1 MQREQLDNHKYLCW
15 LDQIRNLGRKSIFA
29 LLSAAADRTL
39 FSEGL
44 LLSGGSILSN
54 GTDLSGRSILSKGTD
69 LSGGPIL
76 SGESVFSEQN
86 LSPDRESLPDK
97 TYDSSCSSSSA
108 ETEAEDDPFR
118 ILTAGARTLY
128 TAPESQLRYLCNE
141 AFRTP
146 ARAEKAARLILKAR
160 EKEPD
165 RCAEDLAR
173 AGITFCSFLEQ
184 GFPDRLRMIPDPPF
198 AFTFWEMC
206 PCLEKRP
213 RSSGNPIS
221 MLSIHTMFKM
231 HCALTCR
238 SSPRRR
244 IL

>member
-1 MQREQLDNHKYLCW
+1 MHREQLDNHKYLCW
-15 LDQIRNLGRKSIFA
+15 LDQIRYLGRKSIFA

-44 LLSGGSILSN
+44 LLSGGPILFN
-54 GTDLSGRSILSKGTD
+54 GTDLSRESILSKGTD

-160 EKEPD
+160 KMEPE
-165 RCAEDLAR
+165 RCEEDLAS
-173 AGITFCSFLEQ
+173 AGIFFCCFLVQ
-184 GFPDRLRMIPDPPF
+184 GFPD
-198 AFTFWEMC
+198 
-206 PCLEKRP
+206 
-213 RSSGNPIS
+213 
-221 MLSIHTMFKM
+221 
-231 HCALTCR
+231 
-238 SSPRRR
+238 
-244 IL
+244 